1 MEIRAGISEQ
11 TDKLIPSLVAAQKVV
26 RVALKRSNNDHF
38 KKSYADLGS
47 VWAACRDALTNNE
60 LCVTQLTDTDGERVV
75 LITTLLHISG
85 QWIRGVY
92 PVKPI
97 KADPQAYGSAL
108 TYARRYALASIVGVV
123 AADEDDDA
131 NAASEPQQQ
140 APQRAERNYQNAQA
154 PAEQYGDIEQPYAY
168 DQPDLHLF
176 TDQQVVALTGGSSK
190 WNLYM
195 EKLFA
200 AATPEEVSEI
210 ASQAKG
216 ELAEHEYKRFRQDAV
231 DKFEALANPNG
242 VAAQ

>member
-11 TDKLIPSLVAAQKVV
+11 TDKLIPSLVAAQKIV
-26 RVALKRSNNDHF
+26 RIALKRSNNDHF

-47 VWAACRDALTNNE
+47 VWAACREALTTNG

-75 LITTLLHISG
+75 LITTLLHVSG

-92 PVKPI
+92 PVKPV

-140 APQRAERNYQNAQA
+140 APQRFYQAPQA
-154 PAEQYGDIEQPYAY
+154 PAEQYGDIEQPYAAEAF
-168 DQPDLHLF
+168 QAPEAN
-176 TDQQVVALTGGSSK
+176 QNSQ
-190 WNLYM
+190 WNDYM
-195 EKLFA
+195 GKLFA
-200 AATPEEVSEI
+200 ATTPEQVSEL
-210 ASQAKG
+210 AMRAKEEMPAG
-216 ELAEHEYKRFRQDAV
+216 DYQRFRQDAA
-231 DKFEALANPNG
+231 DKWEALANPEG